1 MKLKKSTTIS
11 ALAACLVIGMQ
22 AGCAAGAESPET
34 PSTGSQQSVDS
45 QDPELLARETLSHF
59 LSVPGEKFKLVVL
72 NAVQWSDSSLGC
84 PQPGMAYAQVITPGY
99 RAIFAYAG
107 HTYHVHM
114 ARGRALVC
122 ENPADDIGI
131 GYEIPPLS

>member
-1 MKLKKSTTIS
+1 MKLEQPIRFS
-11 ALAACLVIGMQ
+11 ALAACLAVSMLS
-22 AGCAAGAESPET
+22 GCAVGAELSGGPSPV
-34 PSTGSQQSVDS
+34 SQHSVDG

-59 LSVPGEKFKLVVL
+59 LSVPTENFKLIVL

-84 PQPGMAYAQVITPGY
+84 PQPGMAYAQVITPGH

-114 ARGRALVC
+114 AKGRALVC
-122 ENPADDIGI
+122 KNPADGHI